1 MAATVAANCNELNLP
16 KSLSRLASPE
26 ALEEAICW
34 GLAIRLARRVGAR
47 SRKSFQVSRLMRDET
62 RLILRL
68 QESHRDLYGI
78 PVEKDL
84 GLLADRLGL
93 QPDVEIVPDD
103 MVWDSHDDGVIFDL
117 AK

>member
-1 MAATVAANCNELNLP
+1 MASV
-16 KSLSRLASPE
+16 
-26 ALEEAICW
+26 
-34 GLAIRLARRVGAR
+34 RV
-47 SRKSFQVSRLMRDET
+47 
-62 RLILRL
+62 LILRL

-93 QPDVEIVPDD
+93 IPAVEIVAEDA
-103 MVWDSHDDGVIFDL
+103 VWGETEGTPAFDL